1 MMSTEGSEALELT
14 TLYHQQANELDT
26 AFLHFSVEATE
37 IWSKNSYPKAQALSR
52 TMQLLMCQPPHL

>member
-1 MMSTEGSEALELT
+1 MPTEASEALELII
-14 TLYHQQANELDT
+14 LCYQQADELDT

-52 TMQLLMCQPPHL
+52 TTQLLMCQPPHL